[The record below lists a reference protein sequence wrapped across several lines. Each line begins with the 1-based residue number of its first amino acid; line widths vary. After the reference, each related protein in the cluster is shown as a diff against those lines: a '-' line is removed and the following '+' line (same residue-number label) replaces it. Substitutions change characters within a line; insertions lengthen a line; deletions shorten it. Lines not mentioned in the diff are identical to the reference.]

1 MLVLFAYTGDTENL
15 ERYAAFNNQMGLPVT
30 LEQVGL
36 SEADIPALCEY
47 AHATNEW
54 KQGNPE
60 PFTDE
65 KFAAAIKAPTLT
77 ATRSRTDPKP
87 PQMGRAPFWWFL
99 LIQHSVRTR
108 TRFFTRKVRVRFLFI
123 GNSAEGLLGTANRN
137 EQRQG
142 IIVVMVSCLLFCGI
156 KVALCELDRHL
167 YSALMAI
174 ASYVH
179 TGSLYTSGKA

>member
-65 KFAAAIKAPTLT
+65 KFAAAIKAPTPT
-77 ATRSRTDPKP
+77 AILSWPNRPKP
-87 PQMGRAPFWWFL
+87 PQRGQYLCGGFL
-99 LIQHSVRTR
+99 LP
-108 TRFFTRKVRVRFLFI
+108 
-123 GNSAEGLLGTANRN
+123 
-137 EQRQG
+137 
-142 IIVVMVSCLLFCGI
+142 
-156 KVALCELDRHL
+156 
-167 YSALMAI
+167 
-174 ASYVH
+174 
-179 TGSLYTSGKA
+179 